1 MALLPV
7 TEWMGIITMK
17 INNFGYLVKEG
28 FVGIFRHG
36 FMSFAAVFVTIA
48 CLIVIGSFSALMYN
62 LNQIVEREADNAQ
75 IIAYIQDDY
84 TRAEAKS
91 VDTEISSIENVQ
103 DAEFETKE
111 EALKKFIAGQ
121 EKTYEGVQASAFEDR
136 VVITLVDSS
145 LMKETV
151 LLIEAI
157 PGVAEVRADFD
168 LAEGFEKLQTI
179 VRVISAAAI
188 GLLLAVSLFIISNT
202 IKIAMYDRRD
212 QIAIMKMVGATN
224 GFIRFPFV
232 VEGFLI
238 GVFGATVA
246 FFAEWGLYNWL
257 AGWITSMGDLQKLLE
272 FVPFTELFWP
282 MVAIFGAA
290 GVFVGL
296 FGSFASIR
304 KFLNV

>member
-1 MALLPV
+1 MLSA

-17 INNFGYLVKEG
+17 INNFGYLIKEG

-48 CLIVIGSFSALMYN
+48 CLVVIGSFSALMYN
-62 LNQIVEREADNAQ
+62 LNQIVEKEARNAQ
-75 IIAYIQDDY
+75 IVAYIQDDY
-84 TRAEAKS
+84 TRAQAKS
-91 VDTEISSIENVQ
+91 VDTEISTIENVQ
-103 DAEFETKE
+103 EAEFMTRED
-111 EALKKFIAGQ
+111 AWASFIEGQ
-121 EKTYEGVQASAFEDR
+121 EKVYEGAQASMIPDR
-136 VVITLVDSS
+136 VVITLIDNN

-151 LLIEAI
+151 HLIEAI
-157 PGVAEVRADFD
+157 PGVEEVKADFD
-168 LAEGFEKLQTI
+168 LADGFSTLQQI
-179 VRVISAAAI
+179 VRVISIAAI

-232 VEGFLI
+232 VEGLLI
-238 GVFGATVA
+238 GIFAAAVA

-257 AGWITSMGDLQKLLE
+257 AGWIGSMGSLQELLE

-282 MVAIFGAA
+282 MVSIFGAA
-290 GVFVGL
+290 GIFVGL
-296 FGSFASIR
+296 FGSVASIR